1 MTAIDTLFRNA
12 RLADGRSVDIAVA
25 GGQIVAV
32 GSTPQGQVGSATVHD
47 LGGLLVLPGLVDGH
61 IHLDKGFIGDAWKA
75 HRPCTAGFSVRER
88 VQFEKE
94 ALATAAPI
102 ATRAAAMID
111 LCSSHG
117 TTQMRSHV
125 DIDAGIGLSH
135 LEQVLAVRDAN
146 SDRMSVQ
153 IVAFPQSGIVSSP
166 GTADL
171 LDAAVRAGADM
182 VGGLDPAGYDG
193 DIDGHLDVVFGVAD
207 RHGVGID
214 IHLHDG
220 GLLGIFEIED
230 IARRTRAQGMGGKV
244 TISHAYGLGEVSRDI
259 VQRTANLL
267 AEAGV
272 AILTNAPG
280 AHAFPPVLLLREAG
294 VNVFAGNDN
303 IRDSWWPYGE
313 GDLLERAMIVG
324 YRSGFN
330 TDAQL
335 ATALDM
341 VTVHAARALGLA
353 DYGLT
358 EGGAADFV
366 VLDAQHVQEA
376 VVARP
381 KPRDVYK
388 KGKLVAS
395 NGSIMPAAR
404 NHQAGSESLTS

>member
-1 MTAIDTLFRNA
+1 LTATDTLFRNA
-12 RLADGRSVDIAVA
+12 RLADGRTVDIAVG

-32 GSTPQGQVGSATVHD
+32 GSTPQGQVGAGKAHD
-47 LGGLLVLPGLVDGH
+47 LGGRLVLPGFVDGH
-61 IHLDKGFIGDAWKA
+61 IHLDKGFIGDAWKP
-75 HRPCTAGFSVRER
+75 HRPCTSGFSVHER

-94 ALATAAPI
+94 ALATAASI

-111 LCSSHG
+111 LCVIKG

-135 LEQVLAVRDAN
+135 LEQVLAARDTHR
-146 SDRMSVQ
+146 DKVSVQ
-153 IVAFPQSGIVSSP
+153 IVAFPQSGILSSP

-171 LDAAVRAGADM
+171 LDAAVRAGADL

-193 DIDGHLDVVFGVAD
+193 DIDGHLEVVFGVAG

-220 GLLGIFEIED
+220 GLLGVFEIEN
-230 IARRTRAQGMGGKV
+230 IARRTRALGLDGKV
-244 TISHAYGLGEVSRDI
+244 TISHAYALGEVSRDI

-303 IRDSWWPYGE
+303 IRDSWWPYGD

-353 DYGLT
+353 DYGLA
-358 EGGAADFV
+358 EGSAADFV

-381 KPRDVYK
+381 RPRDVYK
-388 KGKLVAS
+388 NGKLVAS

-404 NHQAGSESLTS
+404 NH

>member
-1 MTAIDTLFRNA
+1 LISVDTLFRNA
-12 RLADGRSVDIAVA
+12 RLADGRTVDIVV
-25 GGQIVAV
+25 GRGQIVAV
-32 GSTPQGQVGSATVHD
+32 GSALHDQVGAGKAYD
-47 LGGLLVLPGLVDGH
+47 LGGRLVLPGFVDGH
-61 IHLDKGFIGDAWKA
+61 IHLDKGFIGDAWKP

-88 VQFEKE
+88 VQFEKD

-111 LCSSHG
+111 LCVSNG

-135 LEQVLAVRDAN
+135 LEQVLAVRDVHR
-146 SDRMSVQ
+146 DRMSVQ

-171 LDAAVRAGADM
+171 LDEAVRAGADL
-182 VGGLDPAGYDG
+182 VGGLDPAGYDA
-193 DIDGHLDVVFGVAD
+193 DIDGHLDVIFGIAD
-207 RHGVGID
+207 RRGVGID

-220 GLLGIFEIED
+220 GEVGISEIED
-230 IARRTRAQGMGGKV
+230 IARRTKALGLGGKV
-244 TISHAYGLGEVSRDI
+244 TISHAYALGEVGRDI

-303 IRDSWWPYGE
+303 IRDSWWPYGDA
-313 GDLLERAMIVG
+313 DLLERAMIVG

-353 DYGLT
+353 DYGLA
-358 EGGAADFV
+358 EGSAADFV

-381 KPRDVYK
+381 RPRDVYK

-395 NGSIMPAAR
+395 NGSIMPMAR
-404 NHQAGSESLTS
+404 NQ